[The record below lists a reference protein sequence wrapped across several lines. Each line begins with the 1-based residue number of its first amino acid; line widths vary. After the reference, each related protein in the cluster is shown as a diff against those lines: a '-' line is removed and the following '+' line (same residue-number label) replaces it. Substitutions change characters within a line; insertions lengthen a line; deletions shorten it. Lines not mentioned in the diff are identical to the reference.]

1 MAFQKKQKTKNKTKK
16 TVEAVMS
23 RTSLQI
29 LGIDIEYV
37 LMDTKYFDLML
48 ANVSLLLFSRCWC
61 MKLVVP
67 KPTSQKNLKYINKLH
82 FLNKS

>member
-1 MAFQKKQKTKNKTKK
+1 MLGNGFSKKKK
-16 TVEAVMS
+16 KKAIEAVMS

-37 LMDTKYFDLML
+37 LMDPKYFDLML